1 MFLFQTHSHRR
12 SCPPVTQYSNFKL
25 ALPSITMS
33 SDSGMMQHHFKLYA
47 AVQPYEIRYIP
58 ADVRAYTSYVLVCLM
73 QILHGVG
80 LLLLSPFLYLL
91 ERYRARQTS
100 LPLPYRHILVT
111 GASSGVGEHLA
122 YSYAAPSV
130 RLTLVAR
137 NEEQLN
143 LVATKCRSLGADVQ
157 VALVDVTDRERMER
171 TVTEADAVRPLD
183 LVLAVAGHESAMGK
197 NEDLVSA
204 SRQTIEINILGMLNT
219 ILPAIPAMRQRR
231 RGQLVVFSSQ
241 LGFLAAPLAT
251 DYDSAKVCI
260 RLYGEGLR
268 CLLRPSNVAV
278 NVVVP
283 GAMETPM
290 MNTLTER
297 AQMPTVPLILPVS
310 NALLFI
316 REGLAR
322 NVGVISYPSV
332 LSAWNSAVGA
342 WPPGTREMF
351 LSAATTDHHVKWRM
365 GEVDEYRY
373 DEKRGGKK
381 DDYYVKE
388 RQAETERQ
396 RANLNKGE

>member
-1 MFLFQTHSHRR
+1 
-12 SCPPVTQYSNFKL
+12 
-25 ALPSITMS
+25 MS
-33 SDSGMMQHHFKLYA
+33 SSDKGMMQHFKVYA
-47 AVQPYEIRYIP
+47 PVQSLEMRFIP
-58 ADVRAYTSYVLVCLM
+58 ADVRSYTSYVLVCLL
-73 QILHGVG
+73 QILSGLS

-91 ERYRARQTS
+91 ERYRARQMK

-130 RLTLVAR
+130 RLTLIAR
-137 NEEQLN
+137 NEEQLQ
-143 LVATKCRSLGADVQ
+143 LVAAKCRTQGADVQ
-157 VALVDVTDRERMER
+157 VVVADVTDRERMER
-171 TVTEADAVRPLD
+171 TVKEADAARPLD

-197 NEDLVSA
+197 HEDIVSA
-204 SRQTIEINILGMLNT
+204 SRQTIEINILGTLNT
-219 ILPAIPAMRQRR
+219 ILPAVPMMRQRR
-231 RGQLVVFSSQ
+231 RGQLVLFSSQ
-241 LGFLAAPLAT
+241 LGFFAAPLAT

-268 CLLRPSNVAV
+268 CLLRSSNVAV

-297 AQMPTVPLILPVS
+297 AQLPSVPLILPVD

-322 NVGVISYPSV
+322 NVGVIAFPSV
-332 LSAWNSAVGA
+332 LTAFNSAVGA
-342 WPPGTREMF
+342 WPSGTREMF
-351 LSAATTDHHVKWRM
+351 LSAVTIGHHERWRL
-365 GEVDEYRY
+365 GEVEEYKY
-373 DEKRGGKK
+373 DAKRGGKK

-396 RANLNKGE
+396 RASLAKAEE